1 MKYCTK
7 CKKVYA
13 NDKTEVC
20 PKCRRELISD
30 PNSFSPVDLVTA
42 NGFELERI
50 GAALKDEGIP
60 FTTREVKRDMG
71 ISIMNA
77 APPENCI
84 VTVPL
89 GHYKQASELL
99 IGIGA
104 MDEAEELKDED
115 IEKLSEE
122 ENSKEKE
129 EPLTKSTFNKVVLIV
144 MFVILVGITIAL
156 ADIIGRFINP
166 SFYQ

>member
-7 CKKVYA
+7 CKKIYTGDEA
-13 NDKTEVC
+13 EVC
-20 PKCRRELISD
+20 TECGRELVGE
-30 PNSFSPVDLVTA
+30 PNRFSPVDIVTA

-50 GAALKDEGIP
+50 SAALKEAEIP
-60 FTTREVKRDMG
+60 FSTREVKRDMG
-71 ISIMNA
+71 IQIMNA

-89 GHYKQASELL
+89 GYYTQASELL

-104 MDEAEELKDED
+104 MTAADELSADD
-115 IEKLSEE
+115 RQKLEE
-122 ENSKEKE
+122 EKNKKEPE
-129 EPLTKSTFNKVVLIV
+129 QSPTKGAFNKAVLIV
-144 MFVILVGITIAL
+144 MFIILVGITIAL
-156 ADIIGRFINP
+156 ADVIGRFINP